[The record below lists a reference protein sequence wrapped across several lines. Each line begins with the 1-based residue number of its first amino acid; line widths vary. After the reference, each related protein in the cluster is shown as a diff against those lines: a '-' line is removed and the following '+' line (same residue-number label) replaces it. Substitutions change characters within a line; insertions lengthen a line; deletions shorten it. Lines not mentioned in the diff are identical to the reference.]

1 MKSLID
7 TVSHQPKSALSLL
20 VGNAGTALDLEA
32 LLEAI
37 QTIDG
42 VILEKDSALLE
53 KDNALLEKDDIIQK
67 KSIVI
72 EEQKKRIAILEEYL
86 RLERAR
92 LYGHSSEKFSGQGEI
107 FNEAELA
114 DCGADPAE
122 EDALNEEEPE
132 TGESPKPRKKRKGRT
147 PLSPALPRVQERIE
161 LPPEEKQGAIETFFI
176 KVREELDIIPARV
189 QVKEILQEKAV
200 FLEKAEPGEASQEK
214 RVIKAAE
221 LPKHPIPKSAV
232 TVSMLAW
239 IIIAKYCDA
248 WPAAPCH
255 CTGRKKYWHAMAAPL
270 PGRPWPTG

>member
-1 MKSLID
+1 
-7 TVSHQPKSALSLL
+7 QPKSALSLL
-20 VGNAGTALDLEA
+20 GGNAGTALDLEA
-32 LLEAI
+32 LFEAI

-42 VILEKDSALLE
+42 VILE

-122 EDALNEEEPE
+122 EDALNEEELE

-161 LPPEEKQGAIETFFI
+161 LNPEEKQGAIETFFT

-189 QVKEILQEKAV
+189 GI
-200 FLEKAEPGEASQEK
+200 PEAFG
-214 RVIKAAE
+214 
-221 LPKHPIPKSAV
+221 HPF
-232 TVSMLAW
+232 
-239 IIIAKYCDA
+239 
-248 WPAAPCH
+248 
-255 CTGRKKYWHAMAAPL
+255 R
-270 PGRPWPTG
+270 